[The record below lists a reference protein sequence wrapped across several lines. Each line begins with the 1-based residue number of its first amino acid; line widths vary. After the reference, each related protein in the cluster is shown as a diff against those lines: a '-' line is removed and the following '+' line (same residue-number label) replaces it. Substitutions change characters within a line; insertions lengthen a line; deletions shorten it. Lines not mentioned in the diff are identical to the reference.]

1 MKLKK
6 SFMTHNADGEHIL
19 IDTDGTFS
27 GIVRSNETAA
37 FIVECLKKETT
48 EEEIVNALCE
58 KYDAP
63 RAVIALDVK
72 KIMENLRSV
81 GALDE

>member
-19 IDTDGTFS
+19 IDTEGMFS

-37 FIVECLKKETT
+37 FIVECLKQETT
-48 EEEIVNALCE
+48 EEEIVNVLCE

>member
-1 MKLKK
+1 
-6 SFMTHNADGEHIL
+6 MTHNADGEHIL

>member
-63 RAVIALDVK
+63 QAVIALDVK

>member
-19 IDTDGTFS
+19 IDTEGMFS